1 MMAVVAVPTRDGQ
14 GKILI
19 EIDSAEDDLS
29 AIYEDAEDVRGLAT
43 KVVETGR
50 PLFREG
56 LALVKECAEEAVTV
70 VRHLP
75 EEVKPDEFEMQ
86 LAVKLDGKVGA
97 KIVELNSGAQLQVT
111 LRWKRR

>member
-43 KVVETGR
+43 KVVETGDHCSARGSPSSRSALRR
-50 PLFREG
+50 PSQW
-56 LALVKECAEEAVTV
+56 CATY
-70 VRHLP
+70 
-75 EEVKPDEFEMQ
+75 
-86 LAVKLDGKVGA
+86 
-97 KIVELNSGAQLQVT
+97 
-111 LRWKRR
+111 RRRSSPTSSRCSSR

>member
-1 MMAVVAVPTRDGQ
+1 MVRD
-14 GKILI
+14 
-19 EIDSAEDDLS
+19 
-29 AIYEDAEDVRGLAT
+29 
-43 KVVETGR
+43 
-50 PLFREG
+50 
-56 LALVKECAEEAVTV
+56 
-70 VRHLP
+70 LP